1 MTGSSYIMEDHDSFE
16 ANTTSIIF
24 SLKNQG
30 AGALSK
36 ALKVFRHC
44 EVDLV
49 HIESRSSERRPG
61 YEFMVECDSKTGQMG
76 KAIEQLKDISS
87 YFNIISRDYKD
98 NAGKIKYIFKGYE
111 DFY

>member
-98 NAGKIKYIFKGYE
+98 NAGKIKYIF
-111 DFY
+111 